1 MSRPG
6 PDAAVTLSVFDRLI
20 DADPR
25 SSSEAPLTRAQSVRT
40 LRDGV
45 RRDLEWLLN
54 TRQVAFPPHEGLRE
68 LNRSVYVY
76 GLPDFSGYN
85 LGSAAA
91 EAKLTRQL
99 QAALK
104 FFEPRLAKVRVV
116 PIEPLVAK
124 TRTFRFRIEAL
135 LMMDPAPE
143 HISFDT
149 VLQLTTNQYEVQ
161 NAG

>member
-1 MSRPG
+1 MPRPG
-6 PDAAVTLSVFDRLI
+6 PDAAVTSSVLDRLI
-20 DADPR
+20 DDDPR
-25 SSSEAPLTRAQSVRT
+25 NSSEAPPTRAQSVRM

-54 TRQVAFPPHEGLRE
+54 TRQVAFPPPESLRE
-68 LNRSVYVY
+68 LGRSAYVY
-76 GLPDFSGYN
+76 GLPDFTSLN
-85 LGSAAA
+85 LATAAA
-91 EAKLTRQL
+91 ETKITRQL

-104 FFEPRLAKVRVV
+104 FFEPRLARVRLV
-116 PIEPLVAK
+116 PLEPLAAK

-135 LMMDPAPE
+135 LLMDPAPE

>member
-1 MSRPG
+1 MPRNG
-6 PDAAVTLSVFDRLI
+6 PDAAVTLSVLDRLI

-25 SSSEAPLTRAQSVRT
+25 SSSEAPLTRAQSVRI
-40 LRDGV
+40 LRDAV

-54 TRQVAFPPHEGLRE
+54 TRQVAVPPPEGLRE
-68 LNRSVYVY
+68 LNRSVYMY
-76 GLPDFSGYN
+76 GLPDFTGFA
-85 LGSAAA
+85 LASAAA
-91 EAKLTRQL
+91 EARLTRQL
-99 QAALK
+99 QSALK
-104 FFEPRLAKVRVV
+104 FFEPRLAKVRVL
-116 PIEPLVAK
+116 PIDAVVAS

-149 VLQLTTNQYEVQ
+149 VLQLTTSQYEVQ

>member
-6 PDAAVTLSVFDRLI
+6 SDAAVTLSVFDRLI
-20 DADPR
+20 DDEPR
-25 SSSEAPLTRAQSVRT
+25 NTSEAPLTRAQTVRI

-45 RRDLEWLLN
+45 RRDLEFLLN
-54 TRQVAFPPHEGLRE
+54 SRQVAFPPPESLRE
-68 LNRSVYVY
+68 LSRSTYVY

-85 LGSAAA
+85 LGVVAA
-91 EAKLTRQL
+91 ENRITRQL
-99 QAALK
+99 TTALK
-104 FFEPRLAKVRVV
+104 LFEPRLARVRLV
-116 PIEPLVAK
+116 PLEPLVAR

-135 LMMDPAPE
+135 LLMDPAPE

-149 VLQLTTNQYEVQ
+149 VLQLSSNQFEVQ